1 MNYDEK
7 SSKQDW
13 YQNKNKCQQQVP
25 LQKTDQQWAG
35 NHQQQHTSEH
45 ENNNYYH
52 YFENENE
59 NETTKTRQRD
69 FNPFDFW
76 TSNHN
81 QHQHQSNENEA
92 YESQA
97 KANQKPTVATCKPK
111 PSKQTHSPK
120 QQQQQAVKSTAQSL
134 AKQQTKVNTQQCYKK
149 FAVGSY
155 AHLLNEPVE
164 EQYETVKK
172 TTSQVKKAKEHEIH
186 EDEIRA
192 DYYHDHQSS
201 KNNETEI
208 DFNRIAS
215 NVNSTGRQ
223 KWKNSSKSTQSNGP
237 KHIIFPTSSEESSSE
252 SSSSETESEA
262 PVQRKTTTTTAAATV
277 SNQKKN
283 FYEPTKEEQLNAVNT
298 NRSYTIQVN
307 LFQLV

>member
-35 NHQQQHTSEH
+35 HHQQQHTSEH

-81 QHQHQSNENEA
+81 QHQSNENEA
-92 YESQA
+92 YESQV

-111 PSKQTHSPK
+111 PTKQTHSPK
-120 QQQQQAVKSTAQSL
+120 QQQAVKSTAQSL

-201 KNNETEI
+201 KNHEAEI

-237 KHIIFPTSSEESSSE
+237 KHIIFPTSSEESSE

-262 PVQRKTTTTTAAATV
+262 PVQRKTTTTAAATV

-307 LFQLV
+307 LFQLL

>member
-1 MNYDEK
+1 LNYDEK

-13 YQNKNKCQQQVP
+13 YQNKNKCQQQVA
-25 LQKTDQQWAG
+25 LKKTDQQWAD
-35 NHQQQHTSEH
+35 HQQHTSEH
-45 ENNNYYH
+45 ENNNNYYH

-59 NETTKTRQRD
+59 NETSKTRQRD

-81 QHQHQSNENEA
+81 QRQSNETEA
-92 YESQA
+92 YESQT

-111 PSKQTHSPK
+111 PAKQTHSPK
-120 QQQQQAVKSTAQSL
+120 QQAVKSTAQSL

-192 DYYHDHQSS
+192 DYYHDQSL
-201 KNNETEI
+201 KNHETEI

-237 KHIIFPTSSEESSSE
+237 KHIIFPTSSEESSE
-252 SSSSETESEA
+252 SSSSESESEA
-262 PVQRKTTTTTAAATV
+262 PVQRKTTTAAATV

-283 FYEPTKEEQLNAVNT
+283 YYEPTKEEQLNAVNT
-298 NRSYTIQVN
+298 NRSYTIQVI
-307 LFQLV
+307 LFQLLFLIINSL